1 MRFCRSLATW
11 LVPPLPWALSVAL
24 QLPTA
29 ELAPALDVDP
39 VLSEPELSDWAW
51 SAAIMLCR
59 NSWSASAAVVASELE
74 DAEDADVEDEVDD
87 VDPVAVLSVPESVA
101 LVDVV
106 LPTPMVCNASMMAPI
121 KPPPGGG
128 GGALVDEVVS
138 LLFDPVDWL

>member
-11 LVPPLPWALSVAL
+11 LAPPLPWALSVAL

-29 ELAPALDVDP
+29 EVDPVLDVDP
-39 VLSEPELSDWAW
+39 VPTEPELSDWAW

-74 DAEDADVEDEVDD
+74 DADVEDEVDD
-87 VDPVAVLSVPESVA
+87 VDPVAVLSVPDPVA

-106 LPTPMVCNASMMAPI
+106 PPTPIVCSASMIAPI

-128 GGALVDEVVS
+128 GAPVAEVAS
-138 LLFDPVDWL
+138 LLFDPVDWP